1 VGSREGGDG
10 LGVAPGLRRATAC
23 RHSGSSAE
31 VHDRCVDGVHLG
43 LKVLSVPKTSLAVI
57 MKDGVIYENALPS

>member
-1 VGSREGGDG
+1 
-10 LGVAPGLRRATAC
+10 
-23 RHSGSSAE
+23 
-31 VHDRCVDGVHLG
+31 VHLG